1 MVEREA
7 FMREQILN
15 REKTDKRALL
25 LLGLLVFAYIL
36 TAVLLMGL
44 AFLLYKFRFSENIIN
59 IAIVAIYVAVTFVT
73 GFLAGKI
80 LKIKKFLW
88 GFLLGCGYFAI
99 LAVVSLIVGQQEA
112 VVGNHLL
119 TTFMLCAGGGMLG
132 GMLS

>member
-1 MVEREA
+1 
-7 FMREQILN
+7 MREQILN

>member
-1 MVEREA
+1 
-7 FMREQILN
+7 MREQILN

-44 AFLLYKFRFSENIIN
+44 AFFLYKFRLGENIIN
-59 IAIVAIYVAVTFVT
+59 VAIVVIYVAVTFVT